1 MKELVVAG
9 STGLLFACA
18 AIREQRHDPQTW
30 NAQLRLLA
38 DQGFTAVDFSEL
50 WLPMADLSAGDV
62 ERLADGVAA
71 AGLDVAGV
79 SIVDVPLA
87 CPDKQAEAIA
97 KVRRAI
103 RVTSRLG
110 APFLSL
116 GFHALPA
123 PGQWPPQWQASD
135 DNEFARAGRN
145 LAPLAA
151 EARGEGIELT
161 MEMFERGVLDRSA
174 NLLAIIAAC
183 GAERVGAN
191 PDLANLLRPPW
202 PLVEEWDQ
210 TFAALAPHV
219 NYWHVKNGMRIALPE
234 GGAAYQPT
242 DMQSGTIDYRSAV
255 HEAVR
260 AGFRGPLA
268 IEHYGGDAITHAA
281 RGRAYL
287 TKIIEEVCAYEGVEI
302 KEFKTK

>member
-18 AIREQRHDPQTW
+18 AIREHRLDPQTW
-30 NAQLRLLA
+30 DAQLRILS

-50 WLPMADLSAGDV
+50 WLPMADLSEGDV
-62 ERLADGVAA
+62 ERLGDGAAA
-71 AGLDVAGV
+71 AGLEVAGV

-87 CPDKQAEAIA
+87 CPEKQPEAIA

-103 RVTSRLG
+103 GVASRLG

-123 PGQWPPQWQASD
+123 PGQWPPQWQATGD
-135 DNEFARAGRN
+135 DEFVLAGRG

-151 EARGEGIELT
+151 EARAEGIELT
-161 MEMFERGVLDRSA
+161 LEMFERGVLDRSA

-183 GAERVGAN
+183 GGERVGAN

-202 PLVEEWDQ
+202 PVVEEWDQ

-219 NYWHVKNGMRIALPE
+219 NYWHVKNGARIALPD
-234 GGAAYQPT
+234 GAAAYQST
-242 DMQSGTIDYRSAV
+242 DMQSGTIDYRSAL

-268 IEHYGGDAITHAA
+268 IEHYGGDAITHGA